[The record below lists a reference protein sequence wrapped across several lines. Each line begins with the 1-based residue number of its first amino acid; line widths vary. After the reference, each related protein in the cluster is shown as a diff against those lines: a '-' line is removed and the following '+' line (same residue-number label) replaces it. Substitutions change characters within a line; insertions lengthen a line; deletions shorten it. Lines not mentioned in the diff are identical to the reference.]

1 MSYAFKKIGATNIL
15 ENAPDNANV
24 VCEVNGEVNRVPATK
39 IGGGIKVAIIRA
51 VSDENGSRTF
61 SCDNMT
67 YEEAVDYLTN
77 GVPFLI
83 FISSEE
89 TYMIAIRVSYDGTSI
104 INIITADYSI
114 KWTSAGFAI
123 PNPGGSEQEQLKE
136 EII

>member
-39 IGGGIKVAIIRA
+39 IGGGGIKVAIIKHT
-51 VSDENGSRTF
+51 GSGY

-67 YEEAVDYLTN
+67 YEEAVEYLTN

-83 FISSEE
+83 FIFDGAE
-89 TYMIAIRVSYDGTSI
+89 YKIARGVYYDGTS
-104 INIITADYSI
+104 SI
-114 KWTSAGFAI
+114 EIYAANALNKEKKYEWTSAGI
-123 PNPGGSEQEQLKE
+123 TDKTVS
-136 EII
+136 

>member
-39 IGGGIKVAIIRA
+39 IGGGGIKVAIIKH
-51 VSDENGSRTF
+51 NTGSGY

-67 YEEAVDYLTN
+67 YEEAVEYLTN

-83 FISSEE
+83 FIFDD
-89 TYMIAIRVSYDGTSI
+89 TQYKIVRGASYDVTSRI
-104 INIITADYSI
+104 EVYAANSSNMNCKYY
-114 KWTSAGFAI
+114 WTSAGI
-123 PNPGGSEQEQLKE
+123 TDVSES
-136 EII
+136 

>member
-39 IGGGIKVAIIRA
+39 IGGGGIKVAIIKQTG
-51 VSDENGSRTF
+51 NTY

-67 YEEAVDYLTN
+67 YEEAVEYLTN

-83 FISSEE
+83 FIFDGAEY
-89 TYMIAIRVSYDGTSI
+89 TIARGVYYDGTSSI
-104 INIITADYSI
+104 EVRVTDKANISVIFY
-114 KWTSAGFAI
+114 WESAGISTAT
-123 PNPGGSEQEQLKE
+123 
-136 EII
+136 

>member
-39 IGGGIKVAIIRA
+39 IGGGGIKVVIIKQTG
-51 VSDENGSRTF
+51 NTY

-67 YEEAVDYLTN
+67 YEEAVEYLTN

-83 FISSEE
+83 FIFVGAE
-89 TYMIAIRVSYDGTSI
+89 YMIARGVSYNGTSRI
-104 INIITADYSI
+104 EVRVTNNANLSVIFYWD
-114 KWTSAGFAI
+114 SAGISTAM
-123 PNPGGSEQEQLKE
+123 
-136 EII
+136 

>member
-39 IGGGIKVAIIRA
+39 IGGGGIKVAIIKH
-51 VSDENGSRTF
+51 NTGSGY

-67 YEEAVDYLTN
+67 YEEAVEYLTN

-83 FISSEE
+83 FIFIGAE
-89 TYMIAIRVSYDGTSI
+89 YMIARGVSYNGTSKI
-104 INIITADYSI
+104 EFFPTTSSNPAY
-114 KWTSAGFAI
+114 WTSAGITVVQPA
-123 PNPGGSEQEQLKE
+123 
-136 EII
+136 

>member
-1 MSYAFKKIGATNIL
+1 MSYAFKKIGATNML

-39 IGGGIKVAIIRA
+39 IGGGGIKVAIIK
-51 VSDENGSRTF
+51 RTGPVT

-83 FISSEE
+83 YIFYGTKYKIVATAKYSSSNDRIDFADIDDMGK
-89 TYMIAIRVSYDGTSI
+89 TI
-104 INIITADYSI
+104 IFY
-114 KWTSAGFAI
+114 WTSTGISAG
-123 PNPGGSEQEQLKE
+123 GVS
-136 EII
+136 